1 MMAKRTATRTA
12 AAFSRFAS
20 LTVIFAIAAFI
31 GTASPAVA
39 EERLTIT
46 TGAPN
51 GVYYA
56 AGQALCDALSRRAP
70 PVVCNTVASNGST
83 ENLMRLQSG
92 AAQFAIVQSDVQFDA
107 VAGRGFFAATGA
119 DKSLRSVMS
128 LHEEALA
135 IIVRGADKARTV
147 GELKGRSFSAG
158 GFGTG
163 TRETVEHL
171 LDAAGWTAAD
181 RKNLTELPVE
191 TQLQE
196 LCAGKVDAIAYLV
209 GHPARSIMVAAEKC
223 AIRLLPIPENATAT
237 LTRRH
242 PYHARTTIPGG
253 FYRGNDAPIPTI
265 AVHATVV
272 TSAGTPEKVV
282 QQFVLATV
290 GRLTTLKETVE
301 ALSGVEA
308 QRMGSAG
315 LSAPLH
321 PGAKKAFQ
329 QLSIPAAPAVKIPE
343 AASKAAPVG
352 VQQPKVDLTA
362 PKPSV
367 PAAPPAG
374 ASAATA
380 QSPTS
385 NPVGQSGRWS
395 VERGAGSGGGPSLEA
410 DGAYEDAETSIQL
423 KRALKK

>member
-1 MMAKRTATRTA
+1 MIAKIKATRTTA
-12 AAFSRFAS
+12 AAPVYLS
-20 LTVIFAIAAFI
+20 IW
-31 GTASPAVA
+31 AVA
-39 EERLTIT
+39 VATSIAVAVPVIAEDRLVIA
-46 TGAPN
+46 TGAKD
-51 GVYYA
+51 GVYQA
-56 AGQALCDALSRRAP
+56 AGEALCDAMARQSP
-70 PVVCNTVASNGST
+70 PVACSTATSSGSA
-83 ENLMRLQSG
+83 ENLMRLQSD
-92 AAQFAIVQSDVQFDA
+92 AAHFAIVQADVQFDA

-135 IIVRGADKARTV
+135 IIVRAADPARAV
-147 GELKGRSFSAG
+147 GELRGRSFSAG

-181 RKNLTELPVE
+181 RKNLKELPVD

-253 FYRGNDAPIPTI
+253 LYRGNDAPVPTI

-272 TSAGTPEKVV
+272 TPARTSEKVV
-282 QQFVLATV
+282 QPFVVATL
-290 GRLTTLKETVE
+290 GHLTTLRDTVE
-301 ALSGVEA
+301 ALSGLDP

-329 QLSIPAAPAVKIPE
+329 QFAIPAAPAVKMPQ
-343 AASKAAPVG
+343 AAGKAAPAETRK
-352 VQQPKVDLTA
+352 PNIDLSA
-362 PKPSV
+362 PKPTVAPS
-367 PAAPPAG
+367 PPAG
-374 ASAATA
+374 SAGSAGSAAT
-380 QSPTS
+380 SK
-385 NPVGQSGRWS
+385 PVGQSGRWT
-395 VERGAGSGGGPSLEA
+395 VERGAGSAGGPALEA
-410 DGAYEDAETSIQL
+410 EGAYEDAETSIQL
-423 KRALKK
+423 KRALKQ